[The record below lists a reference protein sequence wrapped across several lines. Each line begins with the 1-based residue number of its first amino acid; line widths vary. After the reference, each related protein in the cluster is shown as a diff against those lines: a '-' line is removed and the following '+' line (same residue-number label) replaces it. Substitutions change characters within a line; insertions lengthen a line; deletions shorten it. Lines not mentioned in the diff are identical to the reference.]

1 MFQGTITALATPFK
15 GPNAELDIAGLDRLI
30 EWQVASGVDGLVLFG
45 TTGEAATLSD
55 GEKCTI
61 LKRGLEVV
69 AGRIPVLAGT
79 GSNNTKHSIALT
91 QEAKRLGADGVLVVS
106 PYYNKPTQ
114 EGLFQHFRA
123 VAVEGG
129 LPAVVY
135 NIPGRTSVEIHTE
148 TFRRLAA
155 VPGIS
160 AVKQAVD
167 SVVKLLE
174 ISDALGGKVTLLAG
188 DDPLTHAVFS
198 VGGKGVISA
207 TATALPELM
216 LAITRPGL
224 AGDMEACLKAQIAAL
239 DRINAMFME
248 TNPAPAK
255 AVLKLLGLIE
265 EDTLRL
271 PLVPVSETTLG
282 KLKQLFGSTA
292 GR

>member
-15 GPNAELDIAGLDRLI
+15 GANAELDIAGLDRLL
-30 EWQVASGVDGLVLFG
+30 EWQVASGIDGLVLFG
-45 TTGEAATLSD
+45 TTGEAATLTD
-55 GEKCTI
+55 AEKFTI

-69 AGRIPVLAGT
+69 AGRVPVLAGT
-79 GSNNTKHSIALT
+79 GTNNTKHSIALT
-91 QEAKRLGADGVLVVS
+91 QEARRIGADGVLVVS

-123 VAVEGG
+123 VSEEGG
-129 LPAVVY
+129 LPVVVY
-135 NIPGRTSVEIHTE
+135 NIPGRTSVEIQTE

-167 SVVKLLE
+167 SVQKLLE
-174 ISDALGGKVTLLAG
+174 IAEALEGRVTLLAG

-224 AGDMEACLKAQIAAL
+224 NGDLSACLKAQIAAL
-239 DRINAMFME
+239 ERINAMFME
-248 TNPAPAK
+248 TNPGPAK
-255 AVLKLLGLIE
+255 AVLKLLGLID
-265 EDTLRL
+265 EDTVRL
-271 PLVPVSETTLG
+271 PLVQVSEATRK
-282 KLKQLFGSTA
+282 KLQLLFGSEA
-292 GR
+292 R